1 MSSPT
6 GETTQK
12 DTPISVTPSPLDM
25 PGAQSA
31 TIPAIVNADARSLDF
46 AEAKTTT
53 PAAPAPATALT
64 DDERNELERLRA
76 VHADEKKWEKRS
88 KENFEKATK
97 LDAIAES
104 FGQPNAKEFDP
115 QAELQKLRDEIQTE
129 RTQGVRERIARET
142 GVPPSHIHG
151 TDEASMTASATA
163 ALEWAKGLTK
173 QSGVPLAAPAATVTS
188 NEVPTKPQQIQSR
201 DDLKTMTPQQI
212 LAADKEGRLD
222 FLKGKS

>member
-1 MSSPT
+1 
-6 GETTQK
+6 
-12 DTPISVTPSPLDM
+12 M

-31 TIPAIVNADARSLDF
+31 TIPAIVNTDARSLEF

-53 PAAPAPATALT
+53 PAAPASAPEALT
-64 DDERNELERLRA
+64 DDDRNELERLRA

-88 KENFEKATK
+88 KENFEKASK
-97 LDAIAES
+97 LDAIAQS

-142 GVPPSHIHG
+142 GVPPSQIHG
-151 TDEASMTASATA
+151 TDEESMTASANA
-163 ALEWAKGLTK
+163 ALDWAKGLTK

-188 NEVPTKPQQIQSR
+188 SDVPTKPQQIQSR
-201 DDLKTMTPQQI
+201 EDLKTMTPQQI
-212 LAADKEGRLD
+212 LEADRTGRLD
-222 FLKGKS
+222 FLKGKA